1 MNVTGLQWSK
11 LESFES
17 PHLSRPARFALM
29 RRSTFESEIEWKR
42 RLRRFYRFPTTKKR
56 SYFGPGFFF
65 FSKRNSLFINLPV
78 KKKSTSE
85 SDNIFVRVILAK
97 PSIRSGAK
105 QTDRLGPLANSFNG
119 QTRIRLRGYA
129 PQISNLYAL
138 SLQCYLL
145 SIYETKIS

>member
-1 MNVTGLQWSK
+1 MVKARVFREPSSVSTRSFRSHEEIYFRIGDWVETSVATFLSLPYDQEKK
-11 LESFES
+11 LF
-17 PHLSRPARFALM
+17 R
-29 RRSTFESEIEWKR
+29 T
-42 RLRRFYRFPTTKKR
+42 
-56 SYFGPGFFF
+56 GFFF